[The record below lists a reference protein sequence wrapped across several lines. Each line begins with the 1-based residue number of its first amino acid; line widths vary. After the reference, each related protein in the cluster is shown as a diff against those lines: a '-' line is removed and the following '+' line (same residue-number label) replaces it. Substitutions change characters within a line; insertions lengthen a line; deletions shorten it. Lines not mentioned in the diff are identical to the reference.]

1 MRKVKPMIDFVNE
14 TDFEVAE
21 SLLSELSAI
30 LNELTK
36 KEVELI
42 FVDDVQIKEINKTHR
57 NKDES
62 TDVLSFP
69 LDFPEAVL
77 LGSVIISLDTA
88 KAASIEL
95 CHSLE
100 EEVKILFIHGILH
113 LLGFDHEIDNGVMR
127 KKEEEL
133 IEKLGL
139 PKSLINRNE

>member
-1 MRKVKPMIDFVNE
+1 MIDFVNE
-14 TDFEVAE
+14 TEFEVAE
-21 SLLSELSAI
+21 NLLDELLLI
-30 LNELTK
+30 LKGLTK

-42 FVDDVQIKEINKTHR
+42 FVDDAQIKEINKAHR

-95 CHSLE
+95 GHSLE
-100 EEVKILFIHGILH
+100 EEIKILFVHGILH
-113 LLGFDHEIDNGVMR
+113 LLGFDHEKDDGVMR

-133 IEKLGL
+133 IEKFGL
-139 PKSLINRNE
+139 PKNLITRSE

>member
-1 MRKVKPMIDFVNE
+1 MIDFVNE
-14 TDFEVAE
+14 TDFDVAE
-21 SLLSELSAI
+21 SLLGELSII

-42 FVDDVQIKEINKTHR
+42 FVDDAQIKEINKTHR

-69 LDFPEAVL
+69 LDFPQASL

-95 CHSLE
+95 GHSLE
-100 EEVKILFIHGILH
+100 EEIKILFIHGILH
-113 LLGFDHEIDNGVMR
+113 LLGFDHEKDDGIMR

-133 IEKLGL
+133 IEKFDL
-139 PKSLINRNE
+139 PKNLITRNE